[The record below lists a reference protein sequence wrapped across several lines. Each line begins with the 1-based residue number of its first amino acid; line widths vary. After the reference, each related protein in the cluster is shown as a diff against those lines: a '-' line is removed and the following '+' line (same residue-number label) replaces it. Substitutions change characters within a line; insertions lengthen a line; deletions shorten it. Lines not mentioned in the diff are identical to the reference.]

1 MASALGELC
10 KLRERGMTWS
20 SVNLGMLWTVCMEVQ
35 CLCSVSVQDLDIL
48 KLVSDRIEKG
58 GGW

>member
-1 MASALGELC
+1 
-10 KLRERGMTWS
+10 MTWN

-35 CLCSVSVQDLDIL
+35 YLCSVSVQDLDIL
-48 KLVSDRIEKG
+48 KLLSDRIERG